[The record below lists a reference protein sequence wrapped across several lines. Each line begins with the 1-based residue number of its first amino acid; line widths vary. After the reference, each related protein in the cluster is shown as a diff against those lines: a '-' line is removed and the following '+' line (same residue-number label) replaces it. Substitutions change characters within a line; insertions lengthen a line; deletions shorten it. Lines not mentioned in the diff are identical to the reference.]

1 MEHRFREDE
10 NELPY
15 LVNERRDDGRPSGY
29 CGDYQNG
36 IPKTRDQ
43 KLFEILKEM
52 DLTPLERIILERKV
66 MSFLDAKDC
75 TGLRVEIGFGEHIF
89 FFTRENEYITT
100 TDEFEYIPEF
110 RLKRIFKDSY
120 TYHNYDRLLNDSR
133 FQNLIKIKGHEFI
146 KCTGGYVTK
155 YNGADDEFTMEDKID
170 LGVLFKVGSKERMY
184 KLDLDRMKLSEEYS
198 EFNL

>member
-52 DLTPLERIILERKV
+52 DLTPLERIMLERKV

-75 TGLRVEIGFGEHIF
+75 TGLNVISDYGVHDFI
-89 FFTRENEYITT
+89 FTRENEYIKT
-100 TDEFEYIPEF
+100 TDRFEYFTELELD
-110 RLKRIFKDSY
+110 RLFADCY
-120 TYHNYDRLLNDSR
+120 TTHNYDNLINNPR
-133 FQNLIKIKGHEFI
+133 FQDLIKSTGLEFMGCSGGYQVEIKYFSEFI
-146 KCTGGYVTK
+146 MV
-155 YNGADDEFTMEDKID
+155 DELN
-170 LGVLFKVGSKERMY
+170 LGVNFRVGSKRRHY
-184 KLDLDRMKLSEEYS
+184 KLDLDRMKLSEEYF
-198 EFNL
+198 EYDL